1 MFPQACK
8 SISLYA
14 EFSDMSSENLKLMLT
29 GGLIIKNSSF
39 VLIVIDYNLCVKSRR
54 V

>member
-29 GGLIIKNSSF
+29 GGLTIKNSSF
-39 VLIVIDYNLCVKSRR
+39 VLILIDYNL
-54 V
+54 